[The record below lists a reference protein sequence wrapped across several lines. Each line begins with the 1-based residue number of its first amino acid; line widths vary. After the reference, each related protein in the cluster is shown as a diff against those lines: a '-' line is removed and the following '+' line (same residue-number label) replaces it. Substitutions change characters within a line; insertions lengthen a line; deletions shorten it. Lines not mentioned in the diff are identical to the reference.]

1 MAQHARLWRRLC
13 CLLIVEATIM
23 SNPSLTIRE
32 EEVLALLTQG
42 YSNKEIARELS
53 ISVRTVENHLRSI
66 FVKLGVQ
73 SRTQAVVHSRTRCDP

>member
-1 MAQHARLWRRLC
+1 
-13 CLLIVEATIM
+13 LLIVEATIM

>member
-1 MAQHARLWRRLC
+1 
-13 CLLIVEATIM
+13 M

>member
-1 MAQHARLWRRLC
+1 MPK
-13 CLLIVEATIM
+13 
-23 SNPSLTIRE
+23 PSLTIRE

-42 YSNKEIARELS
+42 CSNKEIARELS